1 MYIERTKHYTL
12 ILILTVLSAS
22 LFMGYFFLKYQFK
35 TSIDNTV
42 SEEYK
47 HIKKLFFIH
56 TNEEVSTFQSE
67 LQTLSLLPGLSK
79 AISEH
84 DHIEVNRI
92 TANYFTNLKRIYPH
106 VKILTFRSSDGIALY
121 RAHKPKMFGDKV
133 SQTRKLI
140 TDTDKFKKSVSG
152 FEVVKSGV
160 AYCITQPVFYQNT
173 YVGNIEVG
181 LEPIHF
187 IKELKTLFKLETGFI
202 LDNSFVSIMSDPSVV
217 KISDNYVLIYAD
229 EKLKSYFVKN
239 ISKDISAKND
249 SYFNTKPLIVK
260 NDIPLLNYDSETIG
274 YLAIGFD
281 TTKKVQQNN
290 LIIYRLFGLTV
301 IMIFVLAYILHRSFE
316 RILNFFTQRILTDSM
331 SGLKNRLGL
340 NKLLELNTNHVL
352 ILSDIKD
359 FSIINELY
367 GLRVGNEVLKQIG
380 LEFKTFANKNGFEA
394 FHIGGDE
401 YVLYKEEEFFD
412 AEDYND
418 VLDSLHLHINNLEI
432 NIEGIFDAI
441 RIDINSGI
449 VFDRIDSL
457 EKAQMALKKTK
468 ATSASYLAY
477 SKQVDTKERSEAILQ
492 IRQSIRYAL
501 EHNNVVPFFQP
512 ITNNKGEITK
522 YESLIRIIE
531 FENGIKKVI
540 GPDSFLEISKQNGFY
555 VDITKRMIISSFAIF
570 IHKNE
575 KISINISPNDLFNI
589 SITDM
594 LIKNIKRFDV
604 PSNIVIEITEQESI
618 EDFERLVH
626 AIRMLRNLGVLI
638 AIDDFGSG
646 YANYAHILAIK
657 PDYLKI
663 DGSLIKNI
671 LTDKDSKILV
681 KSIVSFAKELG
692 IITIAEYVAT
702 EEIYELLKE
711 FGVDEYQ
718 GYYFGKP
725 QDLINANKVTRLKS

>member
-1 MYIERTKHYTL
+1 MYVERTKRYTL
-12 ILILTVLSAS
+12 ILIFTVLSAS
-22 LFMGYFFLKYQFK
+22 LFIGYFFLKYQFK
-35 TSIDNTV
+35 TSIDKTV
-42 SEEYK
+42 AEEYK
-47 HIKKLFFIH
+47 NVEKLFFTH
-56 TNEEVSTFQSE
+56 TKKDISVFQSE
-67 LQTLSLLPGLSK
+67 LQILVSLPGLSK
-79 AISEH
+79 AVSQRDYLEL
-84 DHIEVNRI
+84 NRI
-92 TANYFTNLKRIYPH
+92 TASYFTNLKRIYPYI
-106 VKILTFRSSDGIALY
+106 KILTFRSSDGITLY
-121 RAHKPKMFGDKV
+121 RAHKPEMFGDKV
-133 SQTRKLI
+133 SPTRKLI
-140 TDTDKFKKSVSG
+140 TDTDKLKKSLSG
-152 FEVVKSGV
+152 FEVGKLDMTYRV
-160 AYCITQPVFYQNT
+160 TQPVFYKNN

-181 LEPIHF
+181 LDPIHS
-187 IKELKTLFKLETGFI
+187 INELKTLFKLETGFI
-202 LDNSFVSIMSDPSVV
+202 LNNAFIGTMLNPLVV
-217 KISDNYVLIYAD
+217 NISDKYVLLHSE
-229 EKLKSYFVKN
+229 EKLKSYFIQNIGKN
-239 ISKDISAKND
+239 MPINKH
-249 SYFNTKPLIVK
+249 YFFNSKPLIVK
-260 NDIPLLNYDSETIG
+260 NDIPLLNHDSETIG
-274 YLAIGFD
+274 YLALGFD
-281 TTKKVQQNN
+281 TTKKVQENN
-290 LIIYRLFGLTV
+290 LVIYRLFGLF
-301 IMIFVLAYILHRSFE
+301 IIIIFVLVYILHKSFE
-316 RILNFFTQRILTDSM
+316 RILNYFTQQVFTDSLT
-331 SGLKNRLGL
+331 GLKNRLGL
-340 NKLLELNTNHVL
+340 NKLLELNKNHVL
-352 ILSDIKD
+352 ILSNIKD

-367 GLRVGNEVLKQIG
+367 GIRVGNEVLKQIG
-380 LEFKTFANKNGFEA
+380 LEFKAFANKNGFEA

-432 NIEGIFDAI
+432 NIEGIFDTI
-441 RIDINSGI
+441 RIDINSGL
-449 VFDRIDSL
+449 VFDKMDSL

-468 ATSASYLAY
+468 TTSASYLAY
-477 SKQVDTKERSEAILQ
+477 TQQVDTKEKSEAILQ
-492 IRQSIRYAL
+492 IRQTIRYAL

-522 YESLIRIIE
+522 YEALIRILE
-531 FENGIKKVI
+531 FENGVKKVI

-575 KISINISPNDLFNI
+575 KISINVSPNDLFNI

-671 LTDKDSKILV
+671 LTDQDSKILV

-711 FGVDEYQ
+711 YGVDEYQ

-725 QDLINANKVTRLKS
+725 QDLINAD